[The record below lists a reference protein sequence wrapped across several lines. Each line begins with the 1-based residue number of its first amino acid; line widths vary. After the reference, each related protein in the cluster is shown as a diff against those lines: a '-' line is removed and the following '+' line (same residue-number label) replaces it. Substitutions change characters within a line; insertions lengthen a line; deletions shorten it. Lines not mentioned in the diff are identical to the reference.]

1 MALSL
6 EIVTP
11 EQRVL
16 SVQCDEV
23 RLPGLEGGFGVR
35 PRHTPLVAALAPGEL
50 VIVSEGTERRFAIG
64 QGFAEVSNDHVRVLV
79 EEPTRAEELD
89 AKVAGTALA
98 DKTKKLQGMRQED
111 PEYEQARA
119 QVARAAAR
127 APVAATQV

>member
-35 PRHTPLVAALAPGEL
+35 PGHTPLVAALAPGEL
-50 VIVSEGTERRFAIG
+50 VIVSEGTQRRFAIG
-64 QGFAEVSNDHVRVLV
+64 EGFGEGSNDHVRVLV
-79 EEPTRAEELD
+79 EEAMRAEELNAQAAATD
-89 AKVAGTALA
+89 LA

-111 PEYEQARA
+111 PEYA
-119 QVARAAAR
+119 
-127 APVAATQV
+127 